1 MEHGSTFETWFEC
14 FFVVAFHF
22 ISIIIFEPWWFD
34 FYILSWRYF
43 TTNYNKMFVYKI
55 AWYVYDHKNQIEIN
69 KTNYLI

>member
-22 ISIIIFEPWWFD
+22 HLIFEPWWFD

-43 TTNYNKMFVYKI
+43 IINYNEMFVYKI